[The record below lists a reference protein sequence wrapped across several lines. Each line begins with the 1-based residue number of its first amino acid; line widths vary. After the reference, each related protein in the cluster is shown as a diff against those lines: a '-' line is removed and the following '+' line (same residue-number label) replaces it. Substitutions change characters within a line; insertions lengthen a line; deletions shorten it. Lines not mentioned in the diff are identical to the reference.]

1 MAFIYD
7 QVVSRA
13 MKFEMGRFSKII
25 IVVIILAIVIFAVW
39 IIGAYNSLVRQDESI
54 DSRWAQV
61 TNEYQRKID
70 LIPELV
76 ATVEDYQEFE
86 ASTLE
91 NVTALRTQWMEA
103 KTTEEQVNIST
114 ELDRALIDIIVTYEE
129 YPYLQSIEAVS
140 SLMYTL
146 EGTENRITVERMRYN
161 EDVRDYNSDIR
172 SFPKSMVANWFDFE
186 KRSYYKSAAGPD
198 QP

>member
-1 MAFIYD
+1 MRLKLGKVFSLVIAIA
-7 QVVSRA
+7 VVA
-13 MKFEMGRFSKII
+13 II
-25 IVVIILAIVIFAVW
+25 IFGLWVMAS
-39 IIGAYNSLVRQDESI
+39 YNGMVRQEEKI
-54 DSRWAQV
+54 DSQWAQV

-70 LIPELV
+70 LIPQLV
-76 ATVEDYQEFE
+76 ETVDDYQEFE

-91 NVTALRTQWMEA
+91 NVTALRTQWMDTKSAE
-103 KTTEEQVNIST
+103 KQVNIT
-114 ELDRALIDIIVTYEE
+114 NQIEEALRSIILTYES

-161 EDVRDYNSDIR
+161 EDVRDYNGDIR
-172 SFPKSMVANWFDFE
+172 SFPKSMVANWYDFD
-186 KRSYYKSAAGPD
+186 KRSYYKSGAGPD

>member
-1 MAFIYD
+1 
-7 QVVSRA
+7 VVVLA
-13 MKFEMGRFSKII
+13 
-25 IVVIILAIVIFAVW
+25 VVILAVW
-39 IIGAYNSLVRQDESI
+39 MIVTYNSFVTQEEGI
-54 DSRWAQV
+54 DSQWAQV

-76 ATVEDYQEFE
+76 STVEDYQEFE
-86 ASTLE
+86 RSTLE
-91 NVTALRTQWMEA
+91 NVTALRTRWMDA
-103 KTTEEQVNIST
+103 KSTEDQVNIST
-114 ELDRALIDIIVTYEE
+114 ELDRALLDIIVTYEE

-161 EDVRDYNSDIR
+161 EKVRDYNSDVR
-172 SFPKSMVANWFDFE
+172 SFSRSVIAGWFDFE
-186 KRSYYKSAAGPD
+186 KRSYYESGAAPD

>member
-1 MAFIYD
+1 
-7 QVVSRA
+7 
-13 MKFEMGRFSKII
+13 MKLKIGRVLGII
-25 IVVIILAIVIFAVW
+25 ILVVVIALVVFGIWAILA
-39 IIGAYNSLVRQDESI
+39 YNDLVAQEETI
-54 DSRWAQV
+54 DSQWAQV
-61 TNEYQRKID
+61 SNEYQRKID

-76 ATVEDYQEFE
+76 ETVEDYQEFE
-86 ASTLE
+86 KGTLE

-103 KTTEEQVNIST
+103 KTTEDQVNITS

-161 EDVRDYNSDIR
+161 EDVRDYNSGVR
-172 SFPKSMVANWFDFE
+172 SFPRSMIAGWFDFE
-186 KRSYYKSAAGPD
+186 KRSYYESGVGPD